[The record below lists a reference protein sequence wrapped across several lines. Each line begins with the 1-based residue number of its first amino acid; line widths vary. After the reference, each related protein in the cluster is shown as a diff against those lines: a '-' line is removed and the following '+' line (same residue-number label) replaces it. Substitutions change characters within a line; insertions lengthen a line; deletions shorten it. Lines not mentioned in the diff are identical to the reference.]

1 MVQQFRSLGVGSRP
15 GAVPSNGSRAAC
27 LAGNPLDTAI
37 VPRCTWGRTRTG
49 AEGRVPRRERSVNQ
63 GLCPVYVLQ
72 GVDGSSRFIPST
84 LLGLQLG
91 NRGGNPFHPT
101 CKIGHLDKEPGL
113 TWRRGTVSVVLQG
126 AAMSLDCILG
136 GIHSRPRS
144 VCVLGVI
151 FALVCFVPVADVS
164 QPDPL
169 SIAGIYDAAD
179 GDDAVQ
185 AATSLESPP
194 RYQESPGAV

>member
-1 MVQQFRSLGVGSRP
+1 
-15 GAVPSNGSRAAC
+15 
-27 LAGNPLDTAI
+27 
-37 VPRCTWGRTRTG
+37 
-49 AEGRVPRRERSVNQ
+49 
-63 GLCPVYVLQ
+63 
-72 GVDGSSRFIPST
+72 
-84 LLGLQLG
+84 
-91 NRGGNPFHPT
+91 
-101 CKIGHLDKEPGL
+101 
-113 TWRRGTVSVVLQG
+113 
-126 AAMSLDCILG
+126 MSLDCILG

-194 RYQESPGAV
+194 RVKENHCVVSPASIIAGGALTARPVLPSIPLHGPDGRSPPARPTGRQASVCLRSLLP